1 MSIDSNFNKN
11 LKTSVRKHSNTLPSS
26 NKFLLRSLLKN
37 LDEVENM
44 LEDDNLVEY
53 KKELLS
59 RVKQLNHMVQ

>member
-44 LEDDNLVEY
+44 LEDDNLVE
-53 KKELLS
+53 
-59 RVKQLNHMVQ
+59 